1 MARTVARVTLV
12 VLALTAA
19 VACGEDDDSTSTPG
33 SEPPPSAGGRCTF
46 DGETAPV
53 EQAPPTETLALV
65 DVRMAGHECF
75 DRIVFE
81 FRGTARPGFEVQYL
95 DGAPVEDPTGNAV
108 EVAGTAFLEIRMQSA
123 SGFDFEANTPSYDGP
138 NRLTPTDTIYAREAA
153 RTGDFEAIL
162 IWVVGLD
169 EERPFTA
176 STLADP
182 ARVVVDIG

>member
-1 MARTVARVTLV
+1 
-12 VLALTAA
+12 
-19 VACGEDDDSTSTPG
+19 
-33 SEPPPSAGGRCTF
+33 
-46 DGETAPV
+46 
-53 EQAPPTETLALV
+53 
-65 DVRMAGHECF
+65 
-75 DRIVFE
+75 
-81 FRGTARPGFEVQYL
+81 
-95 DGAPVEDPTGNAV
+95 
-108 EVAGTAFLEIRMQSA
+108 AGTAFLEIRMQSA

-138 NRLTPTDTIYAREAA
+138 SRLMPTDTIYARGAA

>member
-1 MARTVARVTLV
+1 MARTVARVSLA
-12 VLALTAA
+12 VLALAAA
-19 VACGEDDDSTSTPG
+19 VACGEDDDSASTP
-33 SEPPPSAGGRCTF
+33 STEPPPSAGGRCTF
-46 DGETAPV
+46 DGGMAPV
-53 EQAPPTETLALV
+53 EQAPPTETLALT

-81 FRGTARPGFEVQYL
+81 FRGAARPGFEVQYL
-95 DGAPVEDPTGNAV
+95 EGTPVEDPTGNPV
-108 EVAGTAFLEIRMQSA
+108 DVAGTVFLEIRMQSA
-123 SGFDFEANTPSYDGP
+123 SGFDFEANMPSYDGP
-138 NRLTPTDTIYAREAA
+138 SRLTPTDTIYARAAA

-169 EERPFTA
+169 EQRPFTA